1 MIAAGLSI
9 VSEARSYLIVKSR
22 YVLLV
27 AVLLAALVA
36 PLLGVNAQSTLV
48 SDAPRSIDFPR
59 DDGPHD
65 EPIEWWY
72 YTGHLFTE
80 NGDRYGFEFVV
91 FKAQVGT
98 VTGYA
103 SHFAITDNAA
113 GSFQY
118 DQRLGFAPADANVE
132 RETGFDL
139 RADNWTMTGLGGN
152 DQISAGMDGYAIDLQ
167 LTSEKEPVL
176 HDGDGYIDY
185 GDGEGSYYYS
195 RTRMNVQGKLT
206 VDGVAV
212 PVTGESWFDHQW
224 GDFSTF
230 SRGGWDWYS
239 FQFDDQTELMLYVVR
254 DLDGSDAIV
263 DGSYIAADGTL
274 TVLEPE
280 DFVLTPTGNWTSEKS
295 GSTYP
300 AGWTVDIPSIDLKID
315 ITPTIA
321 DQELDTT
328 ASTGVIY
335 WEGEVIV
342 EGTKAGAPIT
352 GLGYVELTGYA
363 PIVDIRA
370 SPES

>member
-1 MIAAGLSI
+1 MKFRL
-9 VSEARSYLIVKSR
+9 LILV
-22 YVLLV
+22 VALL
-27 AVLLAALVA
+27 ALVA
-36 PLLGVNAQSTLV
+36 GPLNDATAQGTPV
-48 SDAPRSIDFPR
+48 SDAPRPITFPR
-59 DDGPHD
+59 DDGPHN

-72 YTGHLFTE
+72 YTGHLNTE

-98 VTGYA
+98 ITGYA
-103 SHFAITDNAA
+103 SHFAITDSSA
-113 GSFQY
+113 GSFHY
-118 DQRLGFAPADANVE
+118 DQRLGFAPEDASVE

-139 RADNWTMTGLGGN
+139 LADDWSMSGLGGS
-152 DQISAGMDGYAIDLQ
+152 DQLSAAMDGYAIDLE
-167 LTSEKEPVL
+167 LTSEKEPAL

-195 RTRMNVQGKLT
+195 RTRMVVSGTLT
-206 VDGVAV
+206 VDGIAS

-239 FQFDDQTELMLYVVR
+239 IQFDDQTELMLYVVR

-263 DGSYIAADGTL
+263 DGSYIAADGSL
-274 TVLEPE
+274 TVLEPT
-280 DFVLTPTGNWTSEKS
+280 DFVLTPTSTWTSEKS

-300 AGWTVDIPSIDLKID
+300 AGWTVEIPLIDLVID
-315 ITPTIA
+315 ITPTLA

-328 ASTGVIY
+328 QSTGVIY

-342 EGTKAGAPIT
+342 EGTKGETPIT

-370 SPES
+370 SPEN

>member
-1 MIAAGLSI
+1 MIAVG
-9 VSEARSYLIVKSR
+9 VSVVSATRSCLIVKFR
-22 YVLLV
+22 L
-27 AVLLAALVA
+27 VLLAFVLIAMTGGSLSGA
-36 PLLGVNAQSTLV
+36 TAQDTPVN
-48 SDAPRSIDFPR
+48 DAPRPITFPR
-59 DDGPHD
+59 DDGPHN

-98 VTGYA
+98 ITGYA
-103 SHFAITDNAA
+103 SHFAITDTAA
-113 GSFQY
+113 GSFHY
-118 DQRLGFAPADANVE
+118 DQRLGFAPEDASVE

-139 RADNWTMTGLGGN
+139 LADDWSMTGLGGN
-152 DQISAGMDGYAIDLQ
+152 DRISAQMERYAIDLQ
-167 LTSEKEPVL
+167 LKSEKEPAL

-195 RTRMNVQGKLT
+195 RTRMTIEGTLT
-206 VDGVAV
+206 VDGAAL

-239 FQFDDQTELMLYVVR
+239 LQFDDQTELMLYVVR

-263 DGSYIAADGTL
+263 DGSFIAADGSL

-280 DFVLTPTGNWTSEKS
+280 DFVLTPTGTWTSEKS

-300 AGWTVDIPSIDLKID
+300 AGWTVRIPSIDLIID

-335 WEGEVIV
+335 WEGEVTV
-342 EGTKAGAPIT
+342 EGTKMGAPIS
-352 GLGYVELTGYA
+352 GLGYVELTGY
-363 PIVDIRA
+363 
-370 SPES
+370 SPVTEISATPTQ